1 MQRRRTTRNTPNVGQ
16 SRASH
21 IFPQSSPEFEA
32 ALLKLIRNGEDTD
45 REFVLSVLQNYQ
57 GEPFVRRL

>member
-45 REFVLSVLQNYQ
+45 REFVLSVL
-57 GEPFVRRL
+57 